1 MHAPDTKIK
10 FKITINNFCQIHL
23 TALEWQHTRSGN
35 IITRTYLKTYYEEP
49 PKGDLESGTYFDN

>member
-1 MHAPDTKIK
+1 MHQIPKLNSKLQSTIFAK
-10 FKITINNFCQIHL
+10 FTLQPQSGNIH
-23 TALEWQHTRSGN
+23 SGN